1 MARIAVLVLL
11 LLSAA
16 ACESGTEPK
25 TPPLVVYVT
34 GAGVVTAERGTTA
47 DGRLLLACPYSV
59 TAMATGGATGD
70 AALWT
75 GATFAFRHQDG
86 RQGSYEMT
94 GEEVAVQ
101 FGGQALPTGASAT
114 SRAPWYWIWDGPFV
128 MDASFHYQ
136 AASNQLAGT
145 AVVQLDCR

>member
-1 MARIAVLVLL
+1 MARVAVLVLL

-34 GAGVVTAERGTTA
+34 GAGMVTAERGTTA
-47 DGRLLLACPYSV
+47 EGGLLVACPYSV
-59 TAMATGGATGD
+59 TAMASGGASGD

-86 RQGSYEMT
+86 RQGSYAMT
-94 GEEVAVQ
+94 ADEIAVQ
-101 FGGQALPTGASAT
+101 FGGQTLPTGESVT
-114 SRAPWYWIWDGPFV
+114 SREPWYWIWDGPFV
-128 MDASFHYQ
+128 VDATFHYL

-145 AVVQLDCR
+145 AIVQLDCQ

>member
-16 ACESGTEPK
+16 SCESGTEPR

-34 GAGVVTAERGTTA
+34 GAGMVTAERGTAA
-47 DGRLLLACPYSV
+47 DGRLLVACPYSV
-59 TAMATGGATGD
+59 TAMATGGASGD

-86 RQGSYEMT
+86 RQGSYAMT
-94 GEEVAVQ
+94 GEEVAVH
-101 FGGQALPTGASAT
+101 FGGQTLPTGESAT
-114 SRAPWYWIWDGPFV
+114 SKVSWYWIWDGPFV
-128 MDASFHYQ
+128 IDATFHYQ